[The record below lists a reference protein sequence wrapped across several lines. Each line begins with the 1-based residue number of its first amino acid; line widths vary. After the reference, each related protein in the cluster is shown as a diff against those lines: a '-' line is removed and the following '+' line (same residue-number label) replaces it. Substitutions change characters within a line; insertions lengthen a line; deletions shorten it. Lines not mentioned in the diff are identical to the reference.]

1 MAVVMRKA
9 PTKFANFVITKFL
22 QSIESR
28 RLGVSIETWFTERS
42 GFRMSEIV
50 VENFNLTFQT
60 NATDDYI
67 LTVLLS
73 GEFGES

>member
-1 MAVVMRKA
+1 MRSA
-9 PTKFANFVITKFL
+9 PPKFANFVITKFL

-28 RLGVSIETWFTERS
+28 RLGVSIETWFTEQS

-60 NATDDYI
+60 NATDEYI
-67 LTVLLS
+67 LAVLLS